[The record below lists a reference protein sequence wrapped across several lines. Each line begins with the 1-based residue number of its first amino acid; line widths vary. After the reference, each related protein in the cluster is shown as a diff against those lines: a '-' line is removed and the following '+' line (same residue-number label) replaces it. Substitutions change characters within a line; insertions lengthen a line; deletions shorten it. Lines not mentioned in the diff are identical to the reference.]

1 MYMVLAERMSLTRS
15 ASLRSL
21 PIALGLWSIG
31 GSTLVRV
38 RLGLGSRLGLEL
50 GLGSGFGLGSG
61 LGLAFGLGFGSGF
74 GFGFG
79 FGSGFGFEFGFGLG
93 SEADLGVLRLELL
106 DEQVEHDLVEE
117 PAAEGL
123 VPRDTAHLG

>member
-1 MYMVLAERMSLTRS
+1 MQEVMYMWGEVAVSRTPSCTRRCRTPS
-15 ASLRSL
+15 
-21 PIALGLWSIG
+21 
-31 GSTLVRV
+31 GSGTP
-38 RLGLGSRLGLEL
+38 SEEL

-61 LGLAFGLGFGSGF
+61 LGLAFVLGFGSGF